1 MRGGRPP
8 AIAVDSAL
16 ALVLTVL
23 DLPGATDAEPAWVVL
38 PLALAQTV
46 PLALRRVRPVGVL
59 AVALVAGV
67 VLNVGFA
74 DSPTLPIGVVVALY
88 TVAAH
93 CDRPVSARA
102 ALVTGAALPLPLLI
116 AADFEVDS
124 ALPPRLASRRPHG
137 PAPCRP

>member
-23 DLPGATDAEPAWVVL
+23 YLPGGDGRRAGVVVL

-46 PLALRRVRPVGVL
+46 PPALRRVRPVGVL

-67 VLNVGFA
+67 VLNVRFA

-93 CDRPVSARA
+93 CDRPSPRGPRWS
-102 ALVTGAALPLPLLI
+102 LV
-116 AADFEVDS
+116 
-124 ALPPRLASRRPHG
+124 PR
-137 PAPCRP
+137 CRFRS